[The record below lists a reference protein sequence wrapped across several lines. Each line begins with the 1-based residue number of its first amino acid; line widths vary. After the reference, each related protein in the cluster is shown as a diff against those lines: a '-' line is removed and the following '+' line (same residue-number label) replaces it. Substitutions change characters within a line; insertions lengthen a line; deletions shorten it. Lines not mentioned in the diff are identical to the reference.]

1 MKTFSDIRTQLDE
14 TLSKDILALV
24 EHQDGQAFRGVGSSN
39 DFGRGGYNDPHHL
52 SGRGQML
59 DVLIRKV
66 SQLGVENDEL
76 AQEVAAKLG
85 LELGESG
92 GVQKLLKML
101 KCHALG
107 LTHGDLPTE
116 AGKREVHAVAAELAA
131 EDMAAMEERPYAPE
145 ASEVTRAPKASRTP
159 PNQTAITIGDPLG
172 YANQGNLRIDEPEET
187 EFDEQAILER
197 MAAMREHYGLADLPP
212 LTEDDLQED
221 KTDRELKKGLSLWID
236 DYKITKKA
244 GNRSLT
250 NELRRSIMQVVAKKG
265 LDTQRVLVMMDEGV
279 DPGFSVRISVNEDI
293 TPILR
298 MIVDRSQAA
307 QVKFDDK
314 TRMTVDML
322 TARAMILVHD
332 ALKKGGQQKFRD
344 AASSSKA
351 GFMKM
356 SNFALKHTTFKG
368 FKSTGPIRI
377 V

>member
-1 MKTFSDIRTQLDE
+1 MKTFSEIRTQVDE
-14 TLSKDILALV
+14 TLSKDILSLV
-24 EHQDGQAFRGVGSSN
+24 EHQDGQAFRGVGSSD

-52 SGRGQML
+52 SGRGQLL

-76 AQEVAAKLG
+76 AQEVAEKLG
-85 LELGESG
+85 LDLGESG

-116 AGKREVHAVAAELAA
+116 AGKREVLAVAAELSA
-131 EDMAAMEERPYAPE
+131 EDMAAIEERPYAPE

-159 PNQTAITIGDPLG
+159 PNQTAMTIGDPLG

-187 EFDEQAILER
+187 EFDEQAIVDR
-197 MAAMREHYGLADLPP
+197 MASMREHYGLADLPP
-212 LTEDDLQED
+212 LDLRED
-221 KTDRELKKGLSLWID
+221 KTDRELKKGLELWID

-250 NELRRSIMQVVAKKG
+250 NELRRSILQVVAKKG
-265 LDTQRVLVMMDEGV
+265 LDNQRILAMMDEGV
-279 DPGFSVRISVNEDI
+279 DPGFSVRLSVNEDV

-314 TRMTVDML
+314 TRMTVDMT
-322 TARAMILVHD
+322 TARALILVHD
-332 ALKKGGQQKFRD
+332 ALKKDGQKKFREI
-344 AASSSKA
+344 ASSNKA

-356 SNFALKHTTFKG
+356 ANFAFKHTTFKG